1 MIVKTT
7 RITLV
12 QDPWESVKSKHA
24 ATGKACP
31 ESTPASVR
39 FPRKQQRY
47 PKWLLETKVSGCDGP
62 KTFLKLATSR
72 DFRTQQQSHLR
83 SAINRETFR
92 VLVASSTN
100 SLDPPPTHFWWTRH
114 SRPLSVCLEQ
124 SWFSLHLETMKI
136 WKKSVQKPHK
146 IRKRI
151 KVRLSGDFVMLIF
164 GCFQSQSSRSFRLC
178 RNSASAFLP
187 CSCRT

>member
-12 QDPWESVKSKHA
+12 QDPCESGKSKHA

-31 ESTPASVR
+31 ESTPRLCKISTQTAEVSQVATWNQR
-39 FPRKQQRY
+39 FGMWWSQDFP
-47 PKWLLETKVSGCDGP
+47 E
-62 KTFLKLATSR
+62 AR
-72 DFRTQQQSHLR
+72 DIARLTQQQSHLR

-100 SLDPPPTHFWWTRH
+100 SLDPHPPTFD
-114 SRPLSVCLEQ
+114 EQ
-124 SWFSLHLETMKI
+124 GTLVLWVFAWSQAEFSLHLETMKI
-136 WKKSVQKPHK
+136 WTKYLEKTN
-146 IRKRI
+146 
-151 KVRLSGDFVMLIF
+151 KVRTRINVSLSGDSVMLIF
-164 GCFQSQSSRSFRLC
+164 GCFQSRSSRSFRLC

>member
-1 MIVKTT
+1 MHV
-7 RITLV
+7 R
-12 QDPWESVKSKHA
+12 
-24 ATGKACP
+24 KAH
-31 ESTPASVR
+31 PASVR

-47 PKWLLETKVSGCDGP
+47 PKWLLETNVSGCDGP

-83 SAINRETFR
+83 SEINRETFR

-100 SLDPPPTHFWWTRH
+100 SLDPNPPT
-114 SRPLSVCLEQ
+114 VDEQ
-124 SWFSLHLETMKI
+124 GTLVLWVFASSQAEFSLHLETMKI
-136 WKKSVQKPHK
+136 WKKSLQKTNK
-146 IRKRI
+146 VRKRN
-151 KVRLSGDFVMLIF
+151 KVCLSGDSVMLIF